1 MNTKKRAWLF
11 WQKRRYLSQFL
22 VLFTFFLLPTPLP
35 FLGLD
40 KGLLKLDFNEWL
52 IHFLAVP
59 LPKELFY
66 LFFLAILLVLVS
78 LFVYSAIYGKFFCGW
93 ICPQNIYF
101 EFLEN
106 VHKKLRKRF
115 PFYRKSPKYQK
126 GLDLTLTV
134 IFASLTSWNIN
145 RYFLGLAP
153 IFQAYIT
160 IAPFIFFVLLV
171 HVFKHRFCQNACP
184 IAIFQKSLQ
193 DEKSLHISYDKNRKD
208 KPCGVCYACEKA
220 CYVNIDIKQ
229 TPFHIDCTLC
239 GACVDA
245 CSQVYRKKSE
255 ESLLS
260 FSFESQKLSFLEK
273 IDLNQ
278 RFKQISFFAFL
289 ILLTAYCSAFIL
301 RPELYT
307 HIQSLNTKSSDKQ
320 GYQEFSLFTANLSQ
334 KEQTLILESSAKNFS
349 IEKAS
354 NTEEVMLAPL
364 ERKRSV
370 FRVVYTGPKDPN
382 KRLSEIS
389 LQLRNKL
396 SNKIELKENFYFHH

>member
-1 MNTKKRAWLF
+1 MKTKKRAWLF

-22 VLFTFFLLPTPLP
+22 VLLTFFLLPTPLP
-35 FLGLD
+35 FPGLE
-40 KGLLKLDFNEWL
+40 KGLLKLDFNNWI
-52 IHFLAVP
+52 IHFLGTP

-78 LFVYSAIYGKFFCGW
+78 LFVYSAIYGKLFCGW
-93 ICPQNIYF
+93 VCPQNIYF
-101 EFLEN
+101 ELLEN
-106 VHKKLRKRF
+106 VHKNLRKRF
-115 PFYRKSPKYQK
+115 PAYRKSPKYQK
-126 GLDLTLTV
+126 SLDFTLTV

-193 DEKSLHISYDKNRKD
+193 DEKSLHISYEKNRTD

-245 CSQVYRKKSE
+245 CSQVYRKKNE

-273 IDLNQ
+273 IGLNQ
-278 RFKQISFFAFL
+278 RFKQLSFFAFL
-289 ILLTAYCSAFIL
+289 ILLIAYCSAFIL

-307 HIQSLNTKSSDKQ
+307 HIQSISNKASDKQ
-320 GYQEFSLFTANLSQ
+320 NYQEYSLFTANLSQ
-334 KEQTLILESSAKNFS
+334 KKQSLILENPQENFT
-349 IEKAS
+349 IEETA
-354 NTEEVMLAPL
+354 NTKEIILAPL
-364 ERKRSV
+364 ERKRAI
-370 FRVVYTGPKDPN
+370 FRVLYKGPKDPS
-382 KRLSEIS
+382 KRVSEIT
-389 LQLRNKL
+389 LQLRNKVN
-396 SNKIELKENFYFHH
+396 NKVELKQDFYYHH